1 METGIT
7 VREIL
12 DHQCLREIGVLRGG
26 EAGLDRI
33 VNWVHILE
41 IRHVIKQS
49 VDNNAMI
56 LTTGMG
62 FTDTRAAL
70 DFFQDLIDRGVSAVA
85 IETALYYHEI
95 DREVIELADKNN
107 LVLIEIPVISRFIDI
122 SKCINTMILNK
133 ESEIYNVA
141 DQYNTKLD
149 ELNVQGNL
157 ADGIRYTAHYLN
169 VSIAYLPERGES
181 LITSDNMKGWNK
193 TKIERLD
200 EHLVD
205 EEIYSKDSIAIKKLN
220 ILDAD
225 VGYLVFSGNN
235 KKISYYDL
243 IIMERLSNTIK
254 NELNRE
260 LLKAEENRYKKF
272 EWIKLWMDGQLNHG
286 QITRRLESASVGLAP
301 ENYFV
306 FIIQLPDNKE
316 IHCNN
321 QFLLNSM
328 AIKKCFEDEG
338 MEAIATFEKDK
349 LIYVVMSKHSGE
361 NLPDRIESIIKKLQT
376 YKNLSFDYSR
386 TLFSAGK
393 IVKDSGEVS
402 KSYHTAL
409 ELLELD
415 GDGDRIRIY
424 DKQNIGRMLKN
435 IRTEALEEFVEDN
448 LRELLNEENKELLQ
462 TLKVYFDQSCNKQKT
477 AEQLF
482 VVRQTLYFRLHKIE
496 DILGKGYDEGEKKFS
511 IEFALRAHDY
521 LDNGHLT
528 KSKKNQ

>member
-1 METGIT
+1 
-7 VREIL
+7 
-12 DHQCLREIGVLRGG
+12 
-26 EAGLDRI
+26 
-33 VNWVHILE
+33 
-41 IRHVIKQS
+41 
-49 VDNNAMI
+49 
-56 LTTGMG
+56 
-62 FTDTRAAL
+62 
-70 DFFQDLIDRGVSAVA
+70 
-85 IETALYYHEI
+85 
-95 DREVIELADKNN
+95 
-107 LVLIEIPVISRFIDI
+107 
-122 SKCINTMILNK
+122 
-133 ESEIYNVA
+133 
-141 DQYNTKLD
+141 
-149 ELNVQGNL
+149 
-157 ADGIRYTAHYLN
+157 
-169 VSIAYLPERGES
+169 
-181 LITSDNMKGWNK
+181 
-193 TKIERLD
+193 
-200 EHLVD
+200 
-205 EEIYSKDSIAIKKLN
+205 
-220 ILDAD
+220 
-225 VGYLVFSGNN
+225 
-235 KKISYYDL
+235 
-243 IIMERLSNTIK
+243 
-254 NELNRE
+254 
-260 LLKAEENRYKKF
+260 
-272 EWIKLWMDGQLNHG
+272 MDGQLNHG